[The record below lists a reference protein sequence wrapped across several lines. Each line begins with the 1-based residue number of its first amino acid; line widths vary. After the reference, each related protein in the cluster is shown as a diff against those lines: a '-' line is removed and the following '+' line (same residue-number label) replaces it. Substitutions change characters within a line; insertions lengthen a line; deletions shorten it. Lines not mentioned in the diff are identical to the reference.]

1 MRVLLISPYHGG
13 SHQAWAE
20 GYQRYSQH
28 EVRLLTLPARF
39 WKWRMHGGAVTL
51 AQQFLADS
59 WQPDLLLATDMLD
72 LTTFLALTRQRS
84 ARIPAI
90 LYCHENQ
97 LTYPTPQDKSSGPW
111 RRQAG
116 ERDQHYAFI
125 NYASALAADC
135 ILFNSRYHQ
144 DAFLAALP
152 NFLKHFP
159 DYNALETIE
168 VIAGKS
174 QALPVG
180 IEFSRLDPPARQE
193 AVSEPP
199 LILWNQRWEYDKNPG
214 DFFAALY
221 TVADAGI
228 PFRLALCGENFRRR
242 PLEFEEAITRLAPFI
257 THAGYVK
264 QETYRQLLWQA
275 AITISTAYHEF
286 FGISI
291 LEAIYCHTFPLLP
304 RRLSYPELLPATAHE
319 SCLYD
324 SQAELVAR
332 LAQALT
338 HPKATRQT
346 ADGLAEAV
354 QQYDWRQLA
363 PIYDQTL
370 ASLKR

>member
-51 AQQFLADS
+51 AQQFLADN
-59 WQPDLLLATDMLD
+59 WQPDLFLATDMLD

-84 ARIPAI
+84 AGIPAI

-97 LTYPTPQDKSSGPW
+97 LTYPTPQDKSRGPW

-116 ERDQHYAFI
+116 ERDQHYAFV

-174 QALPVG
+174 QTLPVG
-180 IEFSRLDPPARQE
+180 IDFSRLGQPALE
-193 AVSEPP
+193 GAVSEPP

-221 TVADAGI
+221 ATADAGI

-257 THAGYVK
+257 AHTGYAK
-264 QETYRQLLWQA
+264 RETYHQLLWQA

-319 SCLYD
+319 NCLYD

-338 HPKATRQT
+338 YPKATRQT